1 MCTEYYNLEN
11 RIASKVEVM
20 KWMIACQLF
29 VLFALLEFGFV
40 LFCRFVFK
48 YKSLPKDY
56 GEKQL
61 MQLDFICLMISM
73 IVFSSFGI
81 IFFISMI

>member
-1 MCTEYYNLEN
+1 
-11 RIASKVEVM
+11 
-20 KWMIACQLF
+20 MIACQLF

-61 MQLDFICLMISM
+61 GNAIGFQMSYDFND
-73 IVFSSFGI
+73 SFFLI
-81 IFFISMI
+81 WYYFVYIYDLENDVDLILKDCQ

>member
-61 MQLDFICLMISM
+61 MQLDFICLMI
-73 IVFSSFGI
+73 
-81 IFFISMI
+81 